1 MPTMLRAI
9 LVPLCLLVALPVAA
23 RAQGGGR
30 LVPYAG
36 LAVGGSSLPDA
47 FQGCSP
53 ETRVAV
59 DARVGLARGA
69 LALEAHL
76 SALGDVG
83 MEDCAVVAMD
93 PYAPIDGIHTT
104 MDYRFRG
111 ADGHTA
117 GDLRLRLGGTR
128 ALPLVV
134 SGGAGWLSPTDVP
147 YLLAAA
153 GVRTGGRVRLALDV
167 ERSWYRVEETEY
179 VLEWRDHR
187 PIREI
192 SRREQLEWMG
202 GTGVRLG
209 VEYAFR

>member
-1 MPTMLRAI
+1 MRRAAI
-9 LVPLCLLVALPVAA
+9 LLPLGLLAVLPVAA
-23 RAQGGGR
+23 HAQGGR

-36 LAVGGSSLPDA
+36 LSVGGSSLPRV
-47 FQGCSP
+47 FQGCAP
-53 ETRVAV
+53 DPGVAA

-69 LALEAHL
+69 LALEARL
-76 SALGDVG
+76 SGLADLAV
-83 MEDCAVVAMD
+83 EDCAVAAE
-93 PYAPIDGIHTT
+93 PFTLPDGVHTT
-104 MDYRFRG
+104 MDYPFHG
-111 ADGHTA
+111 ADAHVA

-153 GVRTGGRVRLALDV
+153 GARLGGRFRLAVDV
-167 ERSWYRVEETEY
+167 ERSWYRVEGTEY

-192 SRREQLEWMG
+192 SRQDEVAWMD

-209 VEYAFR
+209 VELAFR

>member
-1 MPTMLRAI
+1 MRRAAI
-9 LVPLCLLVALPVAA
+9 LLPFCLLLAVPAAA

-36 LAVGGSSLPDA
+36 LSLGGSSLPDV

-53 ETRVAV
+53 ESSVAA
-59 DARVGLARGA
+59 DGRAGLARGA
-69 LALEAHL
+69 LALEARL

-83 MEDCAVVAMD
+83 MEDCALMAVD
-93 PYAPIDGIHTT
+93 PYVPVDGIHTGT
-104 MDYRFRG
+104 AYPFRG
-111 ADGHTA
+111 SDGHVA

-134 SGGAGWLSPTDVP
+134 SGGAGWLRPTDVP

-153 GVRTGGRVRLALDV
+153 GLRTGGRVRLALDL
-167 ERSWYRVEETEY
+167 ERNWYRVEWTERA
-179 VLEWRDHR
+179 VEWRDR
-187 PIREI
+187 QPVREV
-192 SRREQLEWMG
+192 SRREQVEWMD